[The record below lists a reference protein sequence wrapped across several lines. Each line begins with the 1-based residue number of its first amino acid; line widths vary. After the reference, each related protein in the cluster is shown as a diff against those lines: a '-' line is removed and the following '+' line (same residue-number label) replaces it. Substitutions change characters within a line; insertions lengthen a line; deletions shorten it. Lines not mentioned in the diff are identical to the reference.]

1 MTRQGETALR
11 VGDWCVRPGS
21 GQISRGGETIRLEAR
36 TMRLLVCLA
45 ERPGEIV
52 SIDELLDRAWSGVTV
67 APDSVYQAVA
77 SLRRI
82 LGDDSKQ
89 PTYIATAPRLGY
101 QLVAPVGPWEDST
114 ATSESPSEAPPEAPP
129 SAWGRRIYPVASL
142 AVALAAAVVLG
153 VWIAGGAPK
162 NSEAAAPTA
171 DPHTSIAVLPFLDLT
186 AQMKHEI
193 FVDGMTEE
201 LVDKLS
207 KIPGV
212 RVPPAR
218 TSLSFKGKEASIR
231 EVAATLGTTF
241 VLDGSVR
248 QSGTALRVA
257 ARLVRADTGFVVWS
271 ETYDR
276 SSGDLVAIEDDIATE
291 VAKSLKVP
299 VKGGS

>member
-1 MTRQGETALR
+1 VLR
-11 VGDWCVRPGS
+11 VGDWCVRPAS
-21 GQISRGGETIRLEAR
+21 GQISRGGETVRLEAR
-36 TMRLLVCLA
+36 TMRVLVCLA
-45 ERPGEIV
+45 ERAGEIV
-52 SIDELLDRAWSGVTV
+52 SIDELLDRAWSGVNV

-101 QLVAPVGPWEDST
+101 QLVASVEPWDDST
-114 ATSESPSEAPPEAPP
+114 ATPESPP
-129 SAWGRRIYPVASL
+129 SDSGRRVYLLASV
-142 AVALAAAVVLG
+142 AVALTAALGVG
-153 VWIAGGAPK
+153 VWIAAGGAPK
-162 NSEAAAPTA
+162 KSDA
-171 DPHTSIAVLPFLDLT
+171 SIAVLPFLDLT
-186 AQMKHEI
+186 DAMNHEI

-218 TSLSFKGKEASIR
+218 TSLSFKGQGAAIR
-231 EVAATLGTTF
+231 DVAAALGTTY

-291 VAKSLKVP
+291 VARSLTVS
-299 VKGGS
+299 VEGGS

>member
-1 MTRQGETALR
+1 
-11 VGDWCVRPGS
+11 
-21 GQISRGGETIRLEAR
+21 
-36 TMRLLVCLA
+36 
-45 ERPGEIV
+45 
-52 SIDELLDRAWSGVTV
+52 
-67 APDSVYQAVA
+67 
-77 SLRRI
+77 
-82 LGDDSKQ
+82 
-89 PTYIATAPRLGY
+89 
-101 QLVAPVGPWEDST
+101 
-114 ATSESPSEAPPEAPP
+114 
-129 SAWGRRIYPVASL
+129 VASL

-171 DPHTSIAVLPFLDLT
+171 DPQTSIAVLPFLDLT
-186 AQMKHEI
+186 DQMKHEI

-207 KIPGV
+207 RIPGV

-218 TSLSFKGKEASIR
+218 TSLAFKGKDASIR

-299 VKGGS
+299 VEGGS

>member
-21 GQISRGGETIRLEAR
+21 SQISRGGETIRLEAR

-52 SIDELLDRAWSGVTV
+52 SIDELLDRVWSGVTV

-89 PTYIATAPRLGY
+89 PTYIVTAPRLGY
-101 QLVAPVGPWEDST
+101 QLVAPVGPWADST
-114 ATSESPSEAPPEAPP
+114 ATSESPPESPP
-129 SAWGRRIYPVASL
+129 SVWGRRIYPVASL
-142 AVALAAAVVLG
+142 AVALAAAVVFG

-162 NSEAAAPTA
+162 NTEAAAPTA
-171 DPHTSIAVLPFLDLT
+171 DPQTSIAVLPFLDLT
-186 AQMKHEI
+186 VEMKHEI

-218 TSLSFKGKEASIR
+218 TSLSFKGKKASIR

-299 VKGGS
+299 VEGGS

>member
-1 MTRQGETALR
+1 
-11 VGDWCVRPGS
+11 VRPAS
-21 GQISRGGETIRLEAR
+21 GQISRGGETVRLEAR

-45 ERPGEIV
+45 ERAGEIV
-52 SIDELLDRAWSGVTV
+52 SIDELLDRVWSGVTV

-82 LGDDSKQ
+82 LGDDSQQ
-89 PTYIATAPRLGY
+89 PSYIATVPRLGY
-101 QLVAPVGPWEDST
+101 QLVAPVEPWYESI
-114 ATSESPSEAPPEAPP
+114 ARPESPP
-129 SAWGRRIYPVASL
+129 SNSVRRIYRLASL
-142 AVALAAAVVLG
+142 AAVLAGVLVLG
-153 VWIAGGAPK
+153 VWIAGSAPK
-162 NSEAAAPTA
+162 NRDATA
-171 DPHTSIAVLPFLDLT
+171 RTAGPETSIAVLPFLDLT
-186 AQMKHEI
+186 DDMSHEI

-207 KIPGV
+207 RIPGV

-218 TSLSFKGKEASIR
+218 TSLSFKGKDAAIR
-231 EVAATLGTTF
+231 DVAAALGTTY

-276 SSGDLVAIEDDIATE
+276 TSGDLVAIEHDIATE
-291 VAKSLKVP
+291 VARSLKVP
-299 VKGGS
+299 

>member
-1 MTRQGETALR
+1 
-11 VGDWCVRPGS
+11 
-21 GQISRGGETIRLEAR
+21 
-36 TMRLLVCLA
+36 MRLLVYLA

-52 SIDELLDRAWSGVTV
+52 SIDELLDRVWSGVTV

-82 LGDDSKQ
+82 LGDDPKQ
-89 PTYIATAPRLGY
+89 PTYIVTAPRLGY
-101 QLVAPVGPWEDST
+101 QLVAPVEPWRDST
-114 ATSESPSEAPPEAPP
+114 ATPESPESNESPRESAP
-129 SAWGRRIYPVASL
+129 SNSRRRVHILASL
-142 AVALAAAVVLG
+142 AVALTAALVLG

-162 NSEAAAPTA
+162 NGEAAAQAAAPQ
-171 DPHTSIAVLPFLDLT
+171 TSIAVLPFLDLT
-186 AQMKHEI
+186 DEMNHEI

-218 TSLSFKGKEASIR
+218 TSLSFKGKDAAIR
-231 EVAATLGTTF
+231 DVAAALGTKY

-248 QSGTALRVA
+248 QSGKTLRVA

-276 SSGDLVAIEDDIATE
+276 SSGDLVAIEDDIATQ
-291 VAKSLKVP
+291 VARSLKVS
-299 VKGGS
+299 VEGGS